1 MRKSHY
7 IRLAFALILI
17 NYIFFTATAVGV
29 EYNLGISENNNFI
42 WNIEELDDDRYED
55 IFINE
60 AGFDE
65 GDQRKVEIDKIEET
79 DTKWKISYYSWDYT
93 GNIDDFSAEADDYKT
108 KKVYKDPEDQADVIY
123 DMETFAKMWI
133 VPNPYLTYIEEFRDE
148 RDNMVFD
155 VSVDDDTLTMKPA
168 RENAEYEIQIQ
179 YGGDGVAE
187 RIEYIDDNGDTF
199 LKIVEIE
206 ETIPGYDIV
215 FILGF
220 ILLGGLVSIFL
231 WKKKLN
237 FSF

>member
-1 MRKSHY
+1 MKKSHY

-17 NYIFFTATAVGV
+17 NYILFTTTAVGV
-29 EYNLGISENNNFI
+29 EYNLGISENDNFI
-42 WNIEELDDDRYED
+42 WTIEKLDDDRYED
-55 IFINE
+55 LFINK
-60 AGFDE
+60 ADFDE
-65 GDQRKVEIDKIEET
+65 GDQKKITIDEIEET
-79 DTKWKISYYSWDYT
+79 NSKWRVSYFLWDYT
-93 GNIDDFSAEADDYKT
+93 DKTDDFSAEADDYKT
-108 KKVYKDPEDQADVIY
+108 KSVYKDPEDQADVIY

-133 VPNPYLTYIEEFRDE
+133 VPNPYLTYLEEFRDE

-168 RENAEYEIQIQ
+168 RENAEFEIQIQ

-206 ETIPGYDIV
+206 ETIPGYDIL

-220 ILLGGLVSIFL
+220 ILLGGIVSIIL

-237 FSF
+237 FSY

>member
-17 NYIFFTATAVGV
+17 NYIFFMTTVVGV
-29 EYNLGISENNNFI
+29 EYNLGISENDNFI
-42 WNIEELDDDRYED
+42 WTVEKLDDDRYED
-55 IFINE
+55 LFINE
-60 AGFDE
+60 ADFDE
-65 GDQRKVEIDKIEET
+65 ADQKKITIDEIEET
-79 DTKWKISYYSWDYT
+79 NSKWRVSYYLWEYT
-93 GNIDDFSAEADDYKT
+93 DDTNDFNEDADDYKT
-108 KKVYKDPEDQADVIY
+108 KSVYKDPEDQADVIY

-168 RENAEYEIQIQ
+168 RENAEFEIQIQ

-187 RIEYIDDNGDTF
+187 TIEYIDDNGDTF

-206 ETIPGYDIV
+206 ETIPGYDIAL
-215 FILGF
+215 ILGF

-231 WKKKLN
+231 WKKKLD
-237 FSF
+237 FSV

>member
-1 MRKSHY
+1 MKKSHY
-7 IRLAFALILI
+7 IQLALALILI
-17 NYIFFTATAVGV
+17 NYIFFTSFAVGV
-29 EYNLGISENNNFI
+29 EYNLGISEDNNFI
-42 WNIEELDDDRYED
+42 WTIEELDDDRYED

-60 AGFDE
+60 ADFDE

-79 DTKWKISYYSWDYT
+79 DTKWKVSYYSWDYT
-93 GNIDDFSAEADDYKT
+93 DKTDDFGSEADDYKT
-108 KKVYKDPEDQADVIY
+108 KKVYKDPEDQADSIF
-123 DMETFAKMWI
+123 DLETFAKMWV
-133 VPNPYLTYIEEFRDE
+133 VPNPYLTYLEELRDE
-148 RDNMVFD
+148 HDNDYFD
-155 VSVDDDTLTMKPA
+155 VSVDDDTITMKPVLP
-168 RENAEYEIQIQ
+168 NAEYEIQIT

-220 ILLGGLVSIFL
+220 ILLGGLLGIFF